1 MALPPVAEKVTT
13 QGNYSCRLEGMKTA
27 LMDARLEVRDLE
39 FVPNRPYAAFH
50 ACGTIITAE
59 GALMREE
66 MDRHTAGCE
75 YQEPTA

>member
-1 MALPPVAEKVTT
+1 
-13 QGNYSCRLEGMKTA
+13 MKTA

-39 FVPNRPYAAFH
+39 FVPNRPYAAVH
-50 ACGTIITAE
+50 ACGAIITAE
-59 GALMREE
+59 GAHMREQ